1 MVDAQDTKLRF
12 DVVILGGGPAGAA
25 TALSLKKHNPSLS
38 LAIIESSAYDS
49 LRIGETLSPIAQPLL
64 QQLEVWDSF
73 LKEEHVAA
81 YGTCST
87 WGSDELIGNEFIYQT
102 HNRGWHLDR
111 RRFDA
116 MLAHEAARRGVVLH
130 MNSTLQDSRQLGSD
144 GWLLTVGS
152 AEKRILME
160 AAFVVDATGRRAVFA
175 SQRGVEKVLI
185 DRLLGVFMFFS
196 AGALS
201 PMTDRDTL
209 IEAWEEGWWYS
220 ALLPCGGI
228 VAGCMTDADVVKKY
242 NLKSK
247 AGWFECV
254 SRTRHTGARLK
265 DAVPR
270 DEPTVYTAGSQRL
283 ENVTGARWLAAGDAA
298 TTFDP
303 LSSQG
308 IFKAMQSGILASYAI
323 CDFFKG
329 MLSGLEKYEALIRQ
343 EFDGYLATRADYYG
357 QERRWQA
364 SPFWQRRHD
373 SHYESRT

>member
-1 MVDAQDTKLRF
+1 MVGAQDTKLRF

-25 TALSLKKHNPSLS
+25 TALSLNKHNPSLS
-38 LAIIESSAYDS
+38 LAIIESSAYNG

-64 QQLEVWDSF
+64 QQLEVWDRF

-87 WGSDELIGNEFIYQT
+87 WGSDELVGNEFIYQT

-116 MLAHEAARRGVVLH
+116 MLAREAARRGVTLH
-130 MNSTLQDSRQLGSD
+130 MNSALQDSREFGSD
-144 GWLLTVGS
+144 GWLLTIGS
-152 AEKRILME
+152 AGKKILMK

-175 SQRGVEKVLI
+175 GQRGVEKVLI

-196 AGALS
+196 ARDTE

-220 ALLPCGGI
+220 ALLPCAGI
-228 VAGCMTDADVVKKY
+228 VAACMTDADVVKKRD
-242 NLKSK
+242 LKSA
-247 AGWFECV
+247 AGWFECL
-254 SRTRHTGARLK
+254 SLTRHTGARLK
-265 DAVPR
+265 DAVPQA
-270 DEPTVYTAGSQRL
+270 EPTVYTASSQRL
-283 ENVTGARWLAAGDAA
+283 ERVTGARWLAAGDAA

-308 IFKAMQSGILASYAI
+308 IFKALQSGILASYAI

-329 MLSGLEKYEALIRQ
+329 LPRGLEKYEALVRQ

-373 SHYESRT
+373 SYYESRT